1 MIQDDATRWDLIHKK
16 SYKTSETHS
25 KYAEEKEAL
34 FPRNSLVVELGA
46 GRGADAIYF
55 LTKGHSVIALDI
67 SPFALKLLQE
77 KVKGLNLGKKL
88 VVRQVD
94 FGLQAIPIKDD
105 SIDVVYSRISLNY
118 FGAKQTT
125 KTFKDIYRIL
135 KLGGM
140 AFITMK
146 SPDDSLEM
154 QYLERSSTL
163 YEPNVFIEGGMLRS
177 RFTQEQ
183 LKVILKEAEIP
194 GFELDSYQEDLTS
207 KGEEHNKTLFVNEI
221 NFKKV

>member
-1 MIQDDATRWDLIHKK
+1 M
-16 SYKTSETHS
+16 
-25 KYAEEKEAL
+25 
-34 FPRNSLVVELGA
+34 
-46 GRGADAIYF
+46 
-55 LTKGHSVIALDI
+55 
-67 SPFALKLLQE
+67 
-77 KVKGLNLGKKL
+77 
-88 VVRQVD
+88 
-94 FGLQAIPIKDD
+94 AIPIKDD

>member
-16 SYKTSETHS
+16 SHKESETHS

-46 GRGADAIYF
+46 GRGTDAIYF